1 MKRILRSAIA
11 LLLVLVFFV
20 GCTANEAENSQIDTS
35 QIESVEESSRAESV
49 EESSRVESVESS
61 EIVDESSTPEEEES
75 VDDKFAG
82 IASFDTEFS
91 EENVHYYDGYMDYT
105 AKETTF
111 PPFMEIRFSTDTFA
125 AFESAEDDDWFVVAL
140 ALPFGRET
148 LEYAEFSQMLEH
160 IGAIEIADHPFL
172 GYKSFYNELTA
183 AKTDAEKDTIR
194 KARYEKMFPDAVYGN
209 DPYFAGDPYT
219 YIGYFTK
226 QMLREADTASDTY
239 ILYTFMP
246 EIGNNECWF
255 KNLRKS

>member
-20 GCTANEAENSQIDTS
+20 GCTANEAESSQIDTS

-82 IASFDTEFS
+82 IASFDTEFN
-91 EENVHYYDGYMDYT
+91 EDKVHYYDGYMDYT
-105 AKETTF
+105 EKETGW

-140 ALPFGRET
+140 SLPFGRET
-148 LEYAEFSQMLEH
+148 LEYAEFYQMLEH

-226 QMLREADTASDTY
+226 PMLREADKASDDY
-239 ILYTFMP
+239 IPYTFMP

-255 KNLRKS
+255 KNLRK

>member
-1 MKRILRSAIA
+1 MKTILRSAIA
-11 LLLVLVFFV
+11 LLLGLVFFV
-20 GCTANEAENSQIDTS
+20 GCTADEVENSQA
-35 QIESVEESSRAESV
+35 ESSQASEVVSEV
-49 EESSRVESVESS
+49 VSEDVSVESS
-61 EIVDESSTPEEEES
+61 EVIINESSEPETES
-75 VDDKFAG
+75 SLEDKFAG
-82 IASFDTEFS
+82 IASFDTEFN
-91 EENVHYYDGYMDYT
+91 EDKVHYYDGYMDYT
-105 AKETTF
+105 EKDTSW
-111 PPFMEIRFSTDTFA
+111 PPFMEIKFSTDTFA

-140 ALPFGRET
+140 SLPFGRET
-148 LEYAEFSQMLEH
+148 PEYAEFSQMLEH

-172 GYKSFYNELTA
+172 GYKSFYNELTE

-209 DPYFAGDPYT
+209 DPYFAGGPYT

-226 QMLREADTASDTY
+226 PMLREVDTASDDY

>member
-20 GCTANEAENSQIDTS
+20 GCTAEVESGQIDTS

-82 IASFDTEFS
+82 IASFDTEFN
-91 EENVHYYDGYMDYT
+91 EDKVHYYDGYMDYT
-105 AKETTF
+105 GKETTF

-140 ALPFGRET
+140 SLPFGRET

-226 QMLREADTASDTY
+226 PMLREADTASDTY
-239 ILYTFMP
+239 IHYTFMP

>member
-1 MKRILRSAIA
+1 RSAIA

-20 GCTANEAENSQIDTS
+20 GCTANEESISESASNETSEDTS
-35 QIESVEESSRAESV
+35 ITVSEVIEESSEV
-49 EESSRVESVESS
+49 IINESS
-61 EIVDESSTPEEEES
+61 EPEAESSLE
-75 VDDKFAG
+75 DKFAG
-82 IASFDTEFS
+82 IASFDTEFN
-91 EENVHYYDGYMDYT
+91 EDKVHYYDGYMDYT
-105 AKETTF
+105 GKETTF

-140 ALPFGRET
+140 SLPFGRET

-226 QMLREADTASDTY
+226 PMLREADTASDTY

>member
-20 GCTANEAENSQIDTS
+20 GCTANEESISESASNETSEDTS
-35 QIESVEESSRAESV
+35 ITVSEVIEESSEV
-49 EESSRVESVESS
+49 IINESS
-61 EIVDESSTPEEEES
+61 EPEAESSLE
-75 VDDKFAG
+75 DKFAG
-82 IASFDTEFS
+82 IASFDTEFN
-91 EENVHYYDGYMDYT
+91 EDKVHYYDGYMDYT
-105 AKETTF
+105 GKETTF

-140 ALPFGRET
+140 SLPFGRET

-226 QMLREADTASDTY
+226 PMLREADTASDTY